1 MNHGKKKYKFLSTI
15 GLLFTLSTVSYAY
28 GAVQQADSIAAESA
42 VVTDTDSVYTQPQK
56 WPVFP
61 GGELEQMNYIKK
73 KLIFPHATWVEGS
86 RVVASFIVE
95 KDGTITN
102 VEVEKVPIFDIENSE
117 KVVKN
122 MVEKV
127 FYNMPKWEPGQQ
139 DGKTVRTLY
148 HFYMSIHFQY

>member
-1 MNHGKKKYKFLSTI
+1 MNHGKKKYKFLCTI
-15 GLLFTLSTVSYAY
+15 GLLFVLSAASCAY
-28 GAVQQADSIAAESA
+28 VAVQQANSIAAESV

-73 KLIFPHATWVEGS
+73 NLIFPHATWVEGS

-148 HFYMSIHFQY
+148 HFYMTVCFR